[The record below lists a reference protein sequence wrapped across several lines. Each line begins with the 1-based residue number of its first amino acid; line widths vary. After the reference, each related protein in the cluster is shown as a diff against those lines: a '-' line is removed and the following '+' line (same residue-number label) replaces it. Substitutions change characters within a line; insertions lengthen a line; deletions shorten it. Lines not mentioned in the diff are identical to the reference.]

1 MNQHYVPRVY
11 LKNFAEKRGTEYFVD
26 VFNKESNSFFPTNI
40 KKICAGKDFYTL
52 DDSKTH
58 VNDSL
63 AIEKLYAK
71 GFEPMY
77 DRVYKLLTNEN
88 IIVINDL
95 QRAEILLATFQLY
108 MRNPRILNL
117 SIQTHKVRIEQLVK
131 EAQLSGTKGITY
143 LEEDFAFS
151 EWNKDLIIAYFS
163 EKTTSHFKEQHI
175 GGIRDMGTFHERA
188 KFEVTKAINDSF
200 YFTSDNPMVVEDLIN
215 PDEHPLVKSNEFIL
229 TLDVNY
235 SLRIF
240 HDNKIG
246 LNTIARTISP
256 MGNTGSR
263 NHTVYAQAQRFV
275 IGNKK
280 NIEDFFKIN
289 SFLDDTSLKP
299 KIDAMRQ
306 IVEKF
311 LINADN
317 GHLHTL
323 FKEYLHKYDEKGSLT
338 FDEEQE
344 LLHQVRA
351 LSINWKRGRL

>member
-11 LKNFAEKRGTEYFVD
+11 LKNFAERRGSEYFVD
-26 VFNKESNSFFPTNI
+26 VFNKETQSFFPTNI

-52 DDSKTH
+52 DDNNAAA
-58 VNDSL
+58 NDSL

-77 DRVYKLLTNEN
+77 DRVYKLLTNEK
-88 IIVINDL
+88 ITTINDL
-95 QRAEILLATFQLY
+95 ERVEILLATFQLY

-117 SIQTHKVRIEQLVK
+117 SIQTHKTQIEQLINK
-131 EAQLSGTKGITY
+131 AHLSGTKGITY
-143 LEEDFAFS
+143 LNEDFAFS
-151 EWNKDLIIAYFS
+151 EWNKESIVTHFS
-163 EKTTSHFKEQHI
+163 EKTTNHFKEQHI
-175 GGIRDMGTFHERA
+175 GGIRDMGTFHEWA

-229 TLDVNY
+229 TLDPTY

-246 LNTIARTISP
+246 LNTIARTVSP

-263 NHTVYAQAQRFV
+263 NHTIYMQAQRFI
-275 IGNKK
+275 IGSKK
-280 NIEDFFKIN
+280 NIESFFKIN
-289 SFLDDTSLKP
+289 SFLEDTSLKP

-311 LINADN
+311 PVNTEN
-317 GHLHTL
+317 VQMHTL

-338 FDEEQE
+338 FDEEQA
-344 LLHQVRA
+344 LLHQVKA
-351 LSINWKRGRL
+351 LTVNWKRGRL